1 MTFDEMPDQ
10 LDERMRQ
17 VLAQCGVDDPRAF
30 ELLFALQAPMRLL
43 GLVISRHLQDSDLS
57 LPRLGL
63 LLGLYFGE
71 QFGSADGLSPSQL
84 SRFRL
89 VSRNTIS
96 ALLRSLEAEGLI
108 ERALCPEDHRR
119 FHIRLSPTGRALVC
133 TLIPQQGTFLNDLF
147 SGLSADEQATLIAL
161 LGKLRRS
168 LRERVEAIHET

>member
-1 MTFDEMPDQ
+1 MMMDEMPDP

-63 LLGLYFGE
+63 LFWLYFGE
-71 QFGSADGLSPSQL
+71 QFEHPDGLSPSQL
-84 SRFRL
+84 SEFRF

-108 ERALCPEDHRR
+108 ERALCPADHRR

-133 TLIPQQGTFLNDLF
+133 ATIPQQGAFLNDLF
-147 SGLSADEQATLIAL
+147 AGLSEDEQATLIAL

-168 LRERVEAIHET
+168 LRERVDAHP